1 MAYSSFNWLIE
12 NQLLLS
18 SLLLS
23 FILLERFC
31 LKLLKPDFVYKLVCL
46 IPLAMVLANLP
57 STMKPFKNNSIGYY
71 LIKPNIDFVNDFG
84 FTWLNIYL
92 LVTTLLLTT
101 AFVIHLRFV
110 KSLRLIPVSRS
121 QQQHIEI
128 SGDIFTSPS
137 INSPMVVGIFKST
150 LVLPSAY
157 EKQFSV
163 SALALII
170 EHESIHMRR
179 KDNLVNAVFLMST
192 IFVWFNPLAWLAY
205 ASFRLLQELSCDQ
218 KVLQNKTLEQQIL
231 YSKALI
237 DCAASAPNRMMAYS
251 HYGDKKMILQRLTN
265 IKRDGK
271 GSGLAKGGLLLA
283 AGLMLSSLVIAQPTA
298 IDKSIAKD
306 VRPIERV
313 PPVYP
318 AHAVE
323 QGLTGVVTLK
333 YDITTAGIPT
343 NISVVSAKPERIFNR
358 EAKKALAQW
367 KYNPSAQGHQDV
379 LVQLEFALD

>member
-1 MAYSSFNWLIE
+1 
-12 NQLLLS
+12 
-18 SLLLS
+18 
-23 FILLERFC
+23 
-31 LKLLKPDFVYKLVCL
+31 
-46 IPLAMVLANLP
+46 MVL
-57 STMKPFKNNSIGYY
+57 
-71 LIKPNIDFVNDFG
+71 
-84 FTWLNIYL
+84 
-92 LVTTLLLTT
+92 
-101 AFVIHLRFV
+101 
-110 KSLRLIPVSRS
+110 
-121 QQQHIEI
+121 
-128 SGDIFTSPS
+128 
-137 INSPMVVGIFKST
+137 GIFKST

-157 EKQFSV
+157 EKQFNV

-179 KDNLVNAVFLMST
+179 KDNLANVVFLLST

-205 ASFRLLQELSCDQ
+205 ASFRRLQELSCDQ
-218 KVLQNKTLEQQIL
+218 KVLENKHLEQPVL

-237 DCAASAPNRMMAYS
+237 DCAASAPTRMMAYS
-251 HYGDKKMILQRLTN
+251 HYGDKRMMLQRLTN
-265 IKRDGK
+265 IKQGGK

-283 AGLMLSSLVIAQPTA
+283 AGFILSSLVIAQPVA
-298 IDKSIAKD
+298 INKSIAKD

-333 YDITTAGIPT
+333 YDITKAGIPT
-343 NISVVSAKPERIFNR
+343 NISVVSAEPERIFNR

-367 KYNPSAQGHQDV
+367 KYDPSAQGYQDV